1 MQETW
6 VPSLIRKDPT
16 CLGAAK
22 LVSHHYGSLQ
32 ALEQVLHNRKATVVR
47 SRQVTAREQPPL
59 TATREKPVQ
68 G

>member
-32 ALEQVLHNRKATVVR
+32 ALEQVLHNKESHRG
-47 SRQVTAREQPPL
+47 
-59 TATREKPVQ
+59 EKPAGHSQ
-68 G
+68 RAAPADGD

>member
-22 LVSHHYGSLQ
+22 PVSHHYGSSQ
-32 ALEQVLHNRKATVVR
+32 ALEPVLHDEESHRG
-47 SRQVTAREQPPL
+47 
-59 TATREKPVQ
+59 EKPAGHSQRVAPAD
-68 G
+68 GD